1 MGFENDAATHD
12 LYLRNAL
19 EIDIFGTVFR
29 LRSEIPSHQQ
39 LMKNFKYKILKNVKS
54 KVSQANSVTL
64 NHGTFCSERTAKA

>member
-19 EIDIFGTVFR
+19 EIDIFGTMFR

-54 KVSQANSVTL
+54 KVPRASSVTM
-64 NHGTFCSERTAKA
+64 NHGTFWSQRTAKA